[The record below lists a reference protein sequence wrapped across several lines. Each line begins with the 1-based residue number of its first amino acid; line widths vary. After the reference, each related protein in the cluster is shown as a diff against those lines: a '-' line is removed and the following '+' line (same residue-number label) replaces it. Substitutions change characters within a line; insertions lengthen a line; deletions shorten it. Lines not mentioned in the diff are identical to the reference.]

1 MNIIPAIDLKDNK
14 CVRLSKGKDE
24 TSEIFNENPKEQAL
38 YFEKIG
44 CKKLHIIDLD
54 AAFGRPYINLA
65 SIEDIV
71 NATNIPIQVGGGIRD
86 IKIANQY
93 FNIGVQD
100 LIIGSMAVNSPAT
113 VIELSNS
120 YKKRIYISLDI
131 LNNNIMVKGWKEQ
144 SPLSVDDMLTLYSS
158 KNIKGFIVT
167 DIDNDGM
174 LNGLNIEFISKI
186 TDKIQSSDQKDK
198 TIIIAGGL
206 TNYDDLRN
214 IKSMK
219 LSNIEGIISG
229 KSFYT
234 GNIDLTK
241 AQKILSTDD

>member
-14 CVRLSKGKDE
+14 CVRLSKGRDE
-24 TSEIFNENPKEQAL
+24 TSIIFNENPREQAL

-54 AAFGRPYINLA
+54 AAFGRPDINLP
-65 SIEDIV
+65 SIQDIINV
-71 NATNIPIQVGGGIRD
+71 SNIPIQVGGGIRD

-100 LIIGSMAVNSPAT
+100 LIIGSMAVKSPAT
-113 VIELSNS
+113 VLELSNS

-131 LNNNIMVKGWKEQ
+131 LNNNIMVNGWKEK
-144 SPLSVDDMLTLYSS
+144 SFLSVDDILALYSS

-167 DIDNDGM
+167 DIENDGM
-174 LNGLNIEFISKI
+174 LNGLNLEFVSKI
-186 TDKIQSSDQKDK
+186 TNKIQSIGQREK
-198 TIIIAGGL
+198 TIILAGGL
-206 TNYDDLRN
+206 TNYNDLRN
-214 IKSMK
+214 IKSLK
-219 LSNIEGIISG
+219 LTNIEGVISG

-234 GNIDLTK
+234 GNIDLIE
-241 AQKILSTDD
+241 AQKILSTND

>member
-38 YFEKIG
+38 YFEKTG

-100 LIIGSMAVNSPAT
+100 LIIGSMAVNSPET

-158 KNIKGFIVT
+158 KNIKGFIIT

>member
-1 MNIIPAIDLKDNK
+1 VNIIPAIDLKDNK

>member
-1 MNIIPAIDLKDNK
+1 VNIIPAIDLKDNK

-24 TSEIFNENPKEQAL
+24 TSVVFNENPKEQAL
-38 YFEKIG
+38 YFERLG

-54 AAFGRPYINLA
+54 AAFGRPDINLP

-71 NATNIPIQVGGGIRD
+71 NVSNIPIQVGGGIRD
-86 IKIANQY
+86 IEIANQY

-100 LIIGSMAVNSPAT
+100 LIIGSMAVKNPS
-113 VIELSNS
+113 VVLELSNI

-131 LNNNIMVKGWKEQ
+131 LNNNIMINGWKEQ
-144 SPLSVDDMLTLYSS
+144 SSLSVDDILTVYSS

-186 TDKIQSSDQKDK
+186 INKIQISDQNDK
-198 TIIIAGGL
+198 TIILAGGL
-206 TNYDDLRN
+206 TNYDDLKN
-214 IKSMK
+214 IKS
-219 LSNIEGIISG
+219 LNYSNVEGVISG

-234 GNIDLTK
+234 GNIDLIK
-241 AQKILSTDD
+241 AQKILSTND

>member
-38 YFEKIG
+38 YFEKTG
-44 CKKLHIIDLD
+44 FKKLHIIDLD

-100 LIIGSMAVNSPAT
+100 LIIGSMAVNSPET

>member
-71 NATNIPIQVGGGIRD
+71 NVTNIPIQVGGGIRD

>member
-14 CVRLSKGKDE
+14 CVRLSKGRDE
-24 TSEIFNENPKEQAL
+24 TSIIFNENPREQAL

-54 AAFGRPYINLA
+54 AAFGRPDINLP
-65 SIEDIV
+65 SIQDIINV
-71 NATNIPIQVGGGIRD
+71 SNIPIQVGGGIRN
-86 IKIANQY
+86 IKIANEY

-100 LIIGSMAVNSPAT
+100 LIIGSMAVNSPET

-198 TIIIAGGL
+198 TIMIAGGL